1 MALPLSGVR
10 VLDLSNVLAGPF
22 CAYQLAL
29 LGAEVIKVEHPEGGD
44 LARRLGAD
52 PQASARNMG
61 TSFVAVNAGKQSI
74 TLNLKEA
81 RGKEILR
88 QLVANADVLVENF
101 RPGVM
106 TRLGLDYE
114 QLKPFNP
121 RLVYCAISGFGAD
134 GEFASRPAYD
144 QIIQGISGVMS
155 VTGDADSAPLRVG
168 YPVSDTVGGLTAA
181 FGICAALVDA
191 RSSGQGRM
199 LDVSMLEAT
208 LSTMGWVVSN
218 YLNAGVTPTPM
229 GNENFTAA
237 PSGTFRT
244 GDGLLNIAA
253 NETKQFVSLCTL
265 IGRADLP
272 TDVRFSERNARKVN
286 RSELKAEIEQAL
298 AAGSAAMWEEKFVA
312 AGVPAGR
319 VMSVPEILA
328 HPHLATRNFVSELP
342 VKSPA
347 ESPAESPADS
357 QGESRDESAAA
368 LAPQRV
374 TRAGFKISD
383 GDTAPTTPAPMLS
396 AHTRVHLAAL
406 GYTDEQIETL
416 RAEGVI

>member
-1 MALPLSGVR
+1 MTLPLTGVR

-52 PQASARNMG
+52 KDASARDMG
-61 TSFVAVNAGKQSI
+61 ASFVAVNAGKQSI
-74 TLNLKEA
+74 TLNLKDA

-88 QLVANADVLVENF
+88 SLVRTADVLVENF

-106 TRLGLDYE
+106 TRLELGYE
-114 QLKPFNP
+114 ALSEINP
-121 RLVYCAISGFGAD
+121 KLVYCAISGFGKD
-134 GEFASRPAYD
+134 GEFSKRPAYD

-155 VTGDADSAPLRVG
+155 VTGDADSAPLRAG

-191 RSSGQGRM
+191 RANGRGRM

-237 PSGTFRT
+237 PSGTFKT
-244 GDGLLNIAA
+244 SDGLLNIAA
-253 NETKQFVSLCTL
+253 NETKQFVSLCRL
-265 IGRADLP
+265 IGRPDLP
-272 TDVRFSERNARKVN
+272 DDPRFSERNTRKVN
-286 RSELKAEIEQAL
+286 RAALKVEIEAAL
-298 AAGSAAMWEEKFVA
+298 ATDSAMNWDAKFTE

-328 HPHLATRNFVSELP
+328 HPHLVSREFVREFNSDDATTR
-342 VKSPA
+342 
-347 ESPAESPADS
+347 
-357 QGESRDESAAA
+357 
-368 LAPQRV
+368 QRV
-374 TRAGFKISD
+374 TRAGFRFSD
-383 GDTAPTTPAPMLS
+383 ADTAPSTPAPTLS
-396 AHTRVHLAAL
+396 ANTREHLATL
-406 GYTDEQIETL
+406 GFDDTQIDEL

>member
-1 MALPLSGVR
+1 MTLPLAGVR

-52 PQASARNMG
+52 KEASARNMG
-61 TSFVAVNAGKQSI
+61 ASFVAVNAGKQSV
-74 TLNLKEA
+74 TLNLKDP
-81 RGKEILR
+81 RGKAILR
-88 QLVANADVLVENF
+88 DLVKTADVLVENF

-106 TRLGLDYE
+106 TRLVLDFDALRE
-114 QLKPFNP
+114 VNP
-121 RLVYCAISGFGAD
+121 TLVYCAISGFGMD
-134 GEFASRPAYD
+134 GEFSKRPAYD

-181 FGICAALVDA
+181 FGICAALLDA
-191 RSSGQGRM
+191 RASGRGRM

-218 YLNAGVTPTPM
+218 YLNAGVTPVPM

-244 GDGLLNIAA
+244 GDGPLNIAA
-253 NETKQFVSLCTL
+253 NESKQFVSLCRL
-265 IGRADLP
+265 IGRADLLDDP
-272 TDVRFSERNARKVN
+272 RFAERNARKVN
-286 RSELKAEIEQAL
+286 RAALKAEIEAAL
-298 AAGSAAMWEEKFVA
+298 ASDSAANWEAKFFE

-328 HPHLATRNFVSELP
+328 HPHLASREFIREFAGNS
-342 VKSPA
+342 SA
-347 ESPAESPADS
+347 E
-357 QGESRDESAAA
+357 R
-368 LAPQRV
+368 QRV
-374 TRAGFKISD
+374 TRAGFRLSD
-383 GDTAPTTPAPMLS
+383 GDTAPATPAPELS
-396 AHTRVHLAAL
+396 AHTHEQLASL
-406 GYTDEQIETL
+406 GYDDAQIGQL

>member
-1 MALPLSGVR
+1 MTLPLTGVR

-44 LARRLGAD
+44 LARRLVAD
-52 PQASARNMG
+52 KDASARDMG
-61 TSFVAVNAGKQSI
+61 ASFVAVNAGKQSI
-74 TLNLKEA
+74 TLNLKDA

-88 QLVANADVLVENF
+88 SLVKTADVLVENF

-106 TRLGLDYE
+106 TRLDLGYE
-114 QLKPFNP
+114 ALSEINP
-121 RLVYCAISGFGAD
+121 KLVYCAISGFGKD
-134 GEFASRPAYD
+134 GEFSKRPAYD

-191 RSSGQGRM
+191 RANGRGRM
-199 LDVSMLEAT
+199 LDVSMLEST

-218 YLNAGVTPTPM
+218 YLNAGVTPAPM

-237 PSGTFRT
+237 PSGTFKT

-253 NETKQFVSLCTL
+253 NETKQFVSLCKL
-265 IGRADLP
+265 IGRPDLSDDP
-272 TDVRFSERNARKVN
+272 RFSERNTRKVN
-286 RSELKAEIEQAL
+286 RAALKLEIEAAL
-298 AAGSAAMWEEKFVA
+298 ASDSAMNWDAKFTE

-328 HPHLATRNFVSELP
+328 HPHLVSREFVREFNSDDATTR
-342 VKSPA
+342 
-347 ESPAESPADS
+347 
-357 QGESRDESAAA
+357 
-368 LAPQRV
+368 QRV
-374 TRAGFKISD
+374 TRAGFRFSD
-383 GDTAPTTPAPMLS
+383 ADTAPSTPAPTLS
-396 AHTRVHLAAL
+396 ANTREHLATL
-406 GYTDEQIETL
+406 GFDDTQIDEL

>member
-1 MALPLSGVR
+1 MTLPLTGVR

-52 PQASARNMG
+52 KEASARDMG
-61 TSFVAVNAGKQSI
+61 ASFVAVNAGKQSI
-74 TLNLKEA
+74 TLNLKDA

-88 QLVANADVLVENF
+88 SLVKTADVLVENF

-106 TRLGLDYE
+106 TRLDLGYDALSAI
-114 QLKPFNP
+114 NP
-121 RLVYCAISGFGAD
+121 KLVYCAISGFGMD
-134 GEFASRPAYD
+134 GEFSKRPAYD
-144 QIIQGISGVMS
+144 QIIQGISGAMS
-155 VTGDADSAPLRVG
+155 VTGDAGSAPLRVG

-191 RSSGQGRM
+191 RASGRGRM

-218 YLNAGVTPTPM
+218 YLNAGVTPAPM

-237 PSGTFRT
+237 PSGTFKT

-253 NETKQFVSLCTL
+253 NETKQFVSLCRL
-265 IGRADLP
+265 IGRPDLP
-272 TDVRFSERNARKVN
+272 DDPRFSERNTRKLN
-286 RSELKAEIEQAL
+286 RVALKVEIEAAL
-298 AAGSAAMWEEKFVA
+298 ATDSAANWDAKFID

-328 HPHLATRNFVSELP
+328 HPHLVSREFVREFNSDDITTR
-342 VKSPA
+342 
-347 ESPAESPADS
+347 
-357 QGESRDESAAA
+357 
-368 LAPQRV
+368 QRV
-374 TRAGFKISD
+374 TRAGFRFSD
-383 GDTAPTTPAPMLS
+383 ADTAPSAPAPTLS
-396 AHTRVHLAAL
+396 ANTREHLSTL
-406 GYTDEQIETL
+406 GFDDREIDHL

>member
-1 MALPLSGVR
+1 MTLPLTGVR

-52 PQASARNMG
+52 KDASARDMG
-61 TSFVAVNAGKQSI
+61 ASFVAVNAGKQSI
-74 TLNLKEA
+74 TLNLKDA

-88 QLVANADVLVENF
+88 SLVKTADVLVENF

-106 TRLGLDYE
+106 TRLDLGYE
-114 QLKPFNP
+114 ALSEINP
-121 RLVYCAISGFGAD
+121 KLVYCAISGFGKD
-134 GEFASRPAYD
+134 GEFSKRPAYD

-191 RSSGQGRM
+191 RANGRGRM

-218 YLNAGVTPTPM
+218 YLNAGVTPAPM

-237 PSGTFRT
+237 PSGTFKT

-253 NETKQFVSLCTL
+253 NETKQFVSLCKL
-265 IGRADLP
+265 IGRPDLSDDP
-272 TDVRFSERNARKVN
+272 RFSERNTRKVN
-286 RSELKAEIEQAL
+286 RAALKLEIEAAL
-298 AAGSAAMWEEKFVA
+298 ASDSAMNWDAKFTE

-328 HPHLATRNFVSELP
+328 HPHLVSREFVREFNSDDATTR
-342 VKSPA
+342 
-347 ESPAESPADS
+347 
-357 QGESRDESAAA
+357 
-368 LAPQRV
+368 QRV
-374 TRAGFKISD
+374 TRAGFRFSD
-383 GDTAPTTPAPMLS
+383 ADTAPSTPAPTLS
-396 AHTRVHLAAL
+396 ANTREHLATL
-406 GYTDEQIETL
+406 GFDDTQIDAL